1 MRRWV
6 DGQMGRWADDIG
18 MGDAAIFRVVVWGAV
33 LLLAIVV
40 LWNGVRRRPGPTG
53 ARVRRGPG
61 AGSVGAVYDMLNED
75 KRRAI
80 EIIVEGRAE
89 LTDPEHAD
97 GTPGSGQSGKRPRS

>member
-1 MRRWV
+1 
-6 DGQMGRWADDIG
+6 MGRWADDMG

-40 LWNGVRRRPGPTG
+40 LWNGVRRRPGPG
-53 ARVRRGPG
+53 A
-61 AGSVGAVYDMLNED
+61 VGAVYDMLNED